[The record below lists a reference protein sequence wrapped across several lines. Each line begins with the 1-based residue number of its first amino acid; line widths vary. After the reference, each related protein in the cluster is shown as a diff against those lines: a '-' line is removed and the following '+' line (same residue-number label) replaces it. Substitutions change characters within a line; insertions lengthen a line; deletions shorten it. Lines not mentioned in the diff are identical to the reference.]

1 MVSLGF
7 FTVAG
12 QNDLPFVSADLDT
25 STEVQTSLLSFA
37 AALDPGAGAGVR
49 SASPWNLPLC
59 HSCLALEAFPSA
71 ALYNRPALQ
80 LASRQL
86 ADSVATG
93 LSRATAVE
101 GWLAGPRVLDAAGS
115 SCWTACAP
123 LPQTTNFYAGGFER
137 PYAAPEKRP

>member
-7 FTVAG
+7 FNVAG
-12 QNDLPFVSADLDT
+12 QNDLPFVSADRDT

-37 AALDPGAGAGVR
+37 ATLGPGAAGVR

-59 HSCLALEAFPSA
+59 HSCLSLEAFPSA
-71 ALYNRPALQ
+71 ALYNQPALQ
-80 LASRQL
+80 VASRQL

-93 LSRATAVE
+93 LSTASLVE
-101 GWLAGPRVLDAAGS
+101 GWLAGPQGHDLGS
-115 SCWTACAP
+115 SCWNACAP

-137 PYAAPEKRP
+137 PYAPPENRRS